1 MSNTLLIDDLPPVA
15 PEMFKVPDDRIIFH
29 NDPVVLGV
37 AAYRLWKTQDLTRWT
52 DFKDIAVDSE
62 DHLVAQHLKSYYR
75 ERTQHILFDVLRKGT
90 NGVSE
95 FRKKLALIAVDQY
108 KDYVERDRGLF
119 YRLPY
124 FYHEDQALDRVF
136 AKGAA
141 TNPKYY
147 SQFVNNTQTLC
158 LTPLE
163 RVFRSRRSAE
173 SVLFWFLDQEQ
184 QGIYQITVL
193 SNNQLLS
200 LFDSM
205 FEQPVL
211 NVTANINPAQIR
223 GRKLVYGKL
232 SNIKLA

>member
-1 MSNTLLIDDLPPVA
+1 MSNILSIDNWVTELSKG
-15 PEMFKVPDDRIIFH
+15 PETRIIFRD
-29 NDPVVLGV
+29 DPVVLGV
-37 AAYRLWKTQDLTRWT
+37 AAYRLWKTQALTRWT
-52 DFKDIAVDSE
+52 DFSDITVESE
-62 DHLVAQHLKSYYR
+62 DHLVAQNLRSYYQ

-124 FYHEDQALDRVF
+124 FYHEDLALDRVS
-136 AKGAA
+136 AKS
-141 TNPKYY
+141 TTTDLHYY
-147 SQFVNNTQTLC
+147 AQSASQAQELC

-163 RVFRSRRSAE
+163 RVFRSRRSTEA
-173 SVLFWFLDQEQ
+173 VLFWFLDQAQ
-184 QGIYQITVL
+184 QGLYQFTVL
-193 SNNQLLS
+193 SNNPLLS

-205 FEQPVL
+205 CEQSLL
-211 NVTANINPAQIR
+211 NVTANTLPARLR
-223 GRKLVYGKL
+223 GRGLLYGNI